1 MRPKLS
7 PGPGAG
13 AAPDRP
19 AHLPAPK
26 TADPACRPDGC
37 QLALL
42 RARALGIHRIG
53 GSMMRGP
60 AGDPVALGAALGCG
74 GLAGHADFVPEPTVE
89 VEVVAVG
96 LAGGAVA
103 DVGVEGV
110 PVVGGLELAA

>member
-1 MRPKLS
+1 
-7 PGPGAG
+7 
-13 AAPDRP
+13 
-19 AHLPAPK
+19 
-26 TADPACRPDGC
+26 
-37 QLALL
+37 
-42 RARALGIHRIG
+42 
-53 GSMMRGP
+53 MMRGP